1 MAPGPFARFRELSA
15 YDPATWACVPGFN
28 ALTRFAGTVK
38 QRLHS
43 LTEKDRARSRA
54 MDLDMTIRA
63 VRVLR
68 VLIMLRTRGLFSAHT
83 MGNTVTRQTE
93 LAHAAGDQQTRIG

>member
-1 MAPGPFARFRELSA
+1 
-15 YDPATWACVPGFN
+15 
-28 ALTRFAGTVK
+28 
-38 QRLHS
+38 
-43 LTEKDRARSRA
+43 